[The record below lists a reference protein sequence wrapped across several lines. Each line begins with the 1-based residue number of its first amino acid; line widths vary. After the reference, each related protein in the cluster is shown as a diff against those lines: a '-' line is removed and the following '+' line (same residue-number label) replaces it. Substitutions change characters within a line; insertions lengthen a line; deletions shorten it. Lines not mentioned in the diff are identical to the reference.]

1 MIRLDV
7 KEYCHECPH
16 FAAVQQGPEVLY
28 ASEEEI
34 YISEAVISC
43 AHAAECEAIRR
54 FLEVRS

>member
-1 MIRLDV
+1 MISLDV